1 MKNEYSQKHYR
12 SDSHARKSPSQ
23 DCRHDLVLPCHAGQA
38 SLVDR
43 PFAALLAENRTDRS
57 VDLRL
62 HHGLGAHPDALTQDI
77 SISLCKK
84 PANERTQIH

>member
-1 MKNEYSQKHYR
+1 
-12 SDSHARKSPSQ
+12 
-23 DCRHDLVLPCHAGQA
+23 
-38 SLVDR
+38 VDR

-57 VDLRL
+57 GDLRL